1 MKKRLLVIGG
11 VAAGPKV
18 AAKARRGDPDMEIV
32 VYQEEDEISYAGCGL
47 PYYISGVI
55 GERDDLISRT
65 PGKFALEGI
74 RILKNRR
81 IENIDV
87 QNHVI
92 SGQKIGSGE
101 SFTDH
106 YDRLVIAIGA
116 YPIRPKIE
124 GIDLNHIFYLRSIF
138 DADAIFERIRTENI
152 RNMVIAGGG
161 YIGLELAE
169 SLIHRGKNVTIVE
182 LAPQILTLFDED
194 FAGILRQYLEKKG
207 VKVFTSEGIKALR
220 GKEGKVTHVQTV
232 LREIEADAV
241 LMSLGIRPQ
250 VELAKKAGLRIGE
263 TGAIWINEKM
273 ETSAEGIYAA
283 GDCVETTHL
292 ITGKKVW
299 IPLGSTANKQG
310 RVVGVNVCGGNAT
323 FLGVMGT
330 TVFKTFDFN
339 VAKTGLNMREAEKEG
354 FHPIQAI
361 VRGHDRAHY
370 YPGRKEST
378 LKVIADKETGRILG
392 GQAIGE
398 GPSDKFIDI
407 LAMALHAKMTCREL
421 GNVDLAYAPPFSP
434 VLSPVIVAANV
445 IMNKLEGRVGGI
457 QASEVR
463 EKLQTSKENFQVLDV
478 REEDEVKQKRIPNST
493 WIPYGELKKRLNE
506 LDKGK
511 EIAVHCE
518 SGLRSYKACL
528 NLQHEGF
535 KNVKNIDGGM
545 LCWCYDVESAP
556 PSPPRVWIGE
566 GETAGFQSKCRIS
579 LLGKGEG
586 MRGADPLTPLS
597 PPGNGEL

>member
-101 SFTDH
+101 SFADH
-106 YDRLVIAIGA
+106 YDRLVIATGA

-124 GIDLNHIFYLRSIF
+124 GIDLNNIFYLRSIF
-138 DADAIFERIRTENI
+138 DADAIFQQIQSESL
-152 RNMVIAGGG
+152 RNVVIVGGG
-161 YIGLELAE
+161 YIGLEMAE

-207 VKVFTSEGIKALR
+207 VKVFTSEGIKVLK

-232 LREIEADAV
+232 SREIEADAV

-250 VELAKKAGLRIGE
+250 VELAKQAGLRIGE

-310 RVVGVNVCGGNAT
+310 RVIGVNVCGGNAT

-434 VLSPVIVAANV
+434 VLSPIIVAANV
-445 IMNKLEGRVGGI
+445 IVNKLEGRVGGI

-506 LDKGK
+506 VDKGK

-535 KNVKNIDGGM
+535 KNVRNIDGGM
-545 LCWCYDVESAP
+545 LCWCYDVESNLTP
-556 PSPPRVWIGE
+556 PSPSERDG
-566 GETAGFQSKCRIS
+566 
-579 LLGKGEG
+579 
-586 MRGADPLTPLS
+586 
-597 PPGNGEL
+597 

>member
-1 MKKRLLVIGG
+1 MKRRLLVIGG

-18 AAKARRGDPDMEIV
+18 AAKARRCDPDMEIV

-55 GERDDLISRT
+55 GERDNLISRT

-81 IENIDV
+81 IESIDV

-92 SGQKIGSGE
+92 SGQKAGSGE
-101 SFTDH
+101 IFTDH
-106 YDRLVIAIGA
+106 YDRLVVATGA

-124 GIDLNHIFYLRSIF
+124 GIDLKNIFYLRSIF
-138 DADAIFERIRTENI
+138 DADAIFQQIQSESI
-152 RNMVIAGGG
+152 RNVVIAGGG
-161 YIGLELAE
+161 YIGLEMAE

-207 VKVFTSEGIKALR
+207 VKVFTSEGIQALR
-220 GKEGKVTHVQTV
+220 GKGGKVNHLQTV
-232 LREIEADAV
+232 SREIEADAV

-250 VELAKKAGLRIGE
+250 VELAKQAGLKIGE
-263 TGAIWINEKM
+263 AGAIWVNEKM

-323 FLGVMGT
+323 FPGVIGT
-330 TVFKTFDFN
+330 TVFKTFNFN
-339 VAKTGLNMREAEKEG
+339 MAKTGLNMREAEKEG

-378 LKVIADKETGRILG
+378 LKVIVDKETGRILG

-434 VLSPVIVAANV
+434 VLSPIIVAANV
-445 IMNKLEGRVGGI
+445 IMNKLEGKVGGI
-457 QASEVR
+457 QSSEVR

-556 PSPPRVWIGE
+556 PSP
-566 GETAGFQSKCRIS
+566 S
-579 LLGKGEG
+579 KGE
-586 MRGADPLTPLS
+586 
-597 PPGNGEL
+597 E

>member
-101 SFTDH
+101 NFTDR
-106 YDRLVIAIGA
+106 YDRLVIATGA

-138 DADAIFERIRTENI
+138 DADAIFEKIRTENI
-152 RNMVIAGGG
+152 RNVVIAGGG
-161 YIGLELAE
+161 YIGLEMAE
-169 SLIHRGKNVTIVE
+169 SLIHRGKYVTLVE

-232 LREIEADAV
+232 SREIEADAV

-250 VELAKKAGLRIGE
+250 VELAKQAGLRIGE

-273 ETSAEGIYAA
+273 ETSAKGIYAA

-323 FLGVMGT
+323 FPGVMGT

-434 VLSPVIVAANV
+434 VLSPIIVAANV
-445 IMNKLEGRVGGI
+445 IMNKLEGRIGGI

-545 LCWCYDVESAP
+545 LCWCYEGESGP
-556 PSPPRVWIGE
+556 PSSSE
-566 GETAGFQSKCRIS
+566 GDG
-579 LLGKGEG
+579 
-586 MRGADPLTPLS
+586 
-597 PPGNGEL
+597 